1 MRTQIPMELQGRVFS
16 ARDTPQYMSIPIGY
30 FLGGALADQVF
41 EPLMFS
47 DSKLAGY
54 LSYFVGRG
62 PGSGMAV
69 ILVLLGIIGFIGCLL
84 FRRSKD
90 IRSLNESSD
99 F

>member
-1 MRTQIPMELQGRVFS
+1 ML
-16 ARDTPQYMSIPIGY
+16 
-30 FLGGALADQVF
+30 
-41 EPLMFS
+41 S

-54 LSYFVGRG
+54 LSYLVGRG

-69 ILVLLGIIGFIGCLL
+69 ILVLLGIIGFVGGLL